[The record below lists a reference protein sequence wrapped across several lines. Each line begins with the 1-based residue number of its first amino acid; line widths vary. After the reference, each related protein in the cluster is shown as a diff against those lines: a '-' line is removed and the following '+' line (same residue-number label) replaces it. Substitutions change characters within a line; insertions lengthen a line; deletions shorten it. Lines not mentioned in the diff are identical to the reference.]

1 MKSSDQVNNPK
12 YKILCK
18 NVLDNFCKNNNED
31 GSCSYSNLSKDL
43 KSITPYYHS
52 RCLAFMK
59 YSINN
64 LNFNS
69 NYYNDIFLQ
78 GASFLTNIYHDDFCK
93 ILTLETKR
101 YYFHNLYEIGSTPYD
116 IYVFQEIPLMCV
128 LLFELFR

>member
-1 MKSSDQVNNPK
+1 MAIIWIYKNIEIFDQVNNPK

-78 GASFLTNIYHDDFCK
+78 GASFLTISIMM
-93 ILTLETKR
+93 IL
-101 YYFHNLYEIGSTPYD
+101 
-116 IYVFQEIPLMCV
+116 
-128 LLFELFR
+128 